1 MHVGERERES
11 GGYEGGPTLC
21 SAIYELDLM
30 ASNGGKPIISN
41 SRKIVGFM
49 GNHGGSEVEIPI
61 EIRIEYLQFSELV
74 QIVVCAQISLISRQA
89 ELCLIFHAPKF
100 NSKLQI

>member
-1 MHVGERERES
+1 MWERVRERE
-11 GGYEGGPTLC
+11 GYEGGPTLC

-49 GNHGGSEVEIPI
+49 GNHGGSEVEIAI

-74 QIVVCAQISLISRQA
+74 QIVVCAQISLISQQT
-89 ELCLIFHAPKF
+89 ELLFDIPCPKVQF
-100 NSKLQI
+100 